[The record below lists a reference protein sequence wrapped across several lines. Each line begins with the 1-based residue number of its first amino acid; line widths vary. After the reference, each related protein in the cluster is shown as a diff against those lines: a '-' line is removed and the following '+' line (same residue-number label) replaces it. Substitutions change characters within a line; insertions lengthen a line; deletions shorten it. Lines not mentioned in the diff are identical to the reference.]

1 LAFFIED
8 GRGGGGSRETEG
20 GCGRGWRLRVIVVG
34 GWRVLLAGR
43 FRLSVFSLSL
53 DIMEIIIEDNLE
65 NGLG

>member
-1 LAFFIED
+1 MI
-8 GRGGGGSRETEG
+8 
-20 GCGRGWRLRVIVVG
+20 VG

-53 DIMEIIIEDNLE
+53 DIMEIIIEDNGE